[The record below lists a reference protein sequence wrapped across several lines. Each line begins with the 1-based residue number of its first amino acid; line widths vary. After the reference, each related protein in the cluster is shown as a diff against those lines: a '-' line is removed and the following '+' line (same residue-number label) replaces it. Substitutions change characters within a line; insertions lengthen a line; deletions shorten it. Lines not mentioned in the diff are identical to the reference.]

1 MAEEEIPKAP
11 PPPKESLPDTEPKAP
26 SDTSSNMSLGNMT
39 IVPVILIG
47 AGILFIASALD
58 NSSIVQ
64 TFQKII
70 SQQPIN
76 WAGTVTTTGTQGTG
90 TATTT
95 TSTQTTKQ
103 PPKGTS

>member
-1 MAEEEIPKAP
+1 M
-11 PPPKESLPDTEPKAP
+11 
-26 SDTSSNMSLGNMT
+26 NMT

-58 NSSIVQ
+58 NTPLVG

-90 TATTT
+90 LATGTSTTT
-95 TSTQTTKQ
+95 TKTGGAS
-103 PPKGTS
+103 